1 MPKLLKVLGVAFGLA
16 IIVGNTIGAG
26 ILRTPGEVAAALPSV
41 PLFFLVWV
49 VGGLYALL
57 GAASLAELAVALPK
71 SGGQYVYA
79 RYTFGEYIG
88 FVVGCSDWISSA
100 ASMSL
105 VTIALSEIA
114 TPLLGLP
121 ASRSVAVATV
131 LLVGFTGLNA
141 IGTRTSDKS
150 QQLLSVL
157 KVLLLVAL
165 VGACLSVAAPLA
177 VPALPMPVGAPLI
190 AALMLSAQSVI
201 FTYDGWS
208 TVTYLGGEMSDS
220 ARQVPRAMAGGV
232 IVVLIV
238 YLLLNIGYVHALGIN
253 GIAGEKFVAAA
264 AARRAFGA
272 TGGLF
277 VDIAM
282 VVSLLGALNSFVI
295 MTPRIPMAIAEDG
308 LLPASLARIHRGGT
322 PVVALIGSSLISLA
336 FIWTGVFNRI
346 LAIAATY
353 FVLQYTVSF
362 AAIFV
367 LRRREPDL
375 PRPYRVIGYPFVPA
389 IALIGSIAFLVAG
402 FFGDT
407 ESSVK
412 ALISIVLSYPI
423 FLLIKRSLPSK
434 T

>member
-41 PLFFLVWV
+41 PLFFLMWV
-49 VGGLYALL
+49 VGGLYALV
-57 GAASLAELAVALPK
+57 GAASLAELTVALPK

-79 RYTFGEYIG
+79 RHAFGDYVG
-88 FVVGCSDWISSA
+88 FIVGCSDWISSA

-114 TPLLGLP
+114 TPMLGLSP
-121 ASRSVAVATV
+121 SRTVAVATV
-131 LLVGFTGLNA
+131 LLVVFTGLNA

-150 QQLLSVL
+150 QQLLSTL
-157 KVLLLVAL
+157 KVLLLVVL
-165 VGACLSVAAPLA
+165 VGACLSVAAPDA
-177 VPALPMPVGAPLI
+177 APSLPMPTGAPMI

-201 FTYDGWS
+201 FTYDGWNA
-208 TVTYLGGEMSDS
+208 VTYLGGEMSDS
-220 ARQVPRAMAGGV
+220 AKQVPRAMIGGV
-232 IVVLIV
+232 LLVLAV
-238 YLLLNIGYVHALGIN
+238 YLLLNVGYVHALGIN

-264 AARRAFGA
+264 AARRAFGE

-277 VDIAM
+277 VDVAM
-282 VVSLLGALNSFVI
+282 IVSLLAALNSLSI
-295 MTPRIPMAIAEDG
+295 MTARVPMALAADG
-308 LLPASLARIHRGGT
+308 LLPPFIARVHKRGT
-322 PVVALIGSSLISLA
+322 PIVSLVLSALIALA

-353 FVLQYTVSF
+353 FVLQYAASF

-367 LRRREPDL
+367 LRRREPNL

-389 IALIGSIAFLVAG
+389 IALMGSIAFLIAG

-412 ALISIVLSYPI
+412 ALISVVVSYPI
-423 FLLIKRSLPSK
+423 FLLIKRRSG
-434 T
+434 TR

>member
-57 GAASLAELAVALPK
+57 GAASLAELTVALPK

-79 RYTFGEYIG
+79 RYTFGEYVG
-88 FVVGCSDWISSA
+88 FVVGCSDWISCA

-114 TPLLGLP
+114 TPMLGLSP
-121 ASRSVAVATV
+121 TRTVAVATA
-131 LLVGFTGLNA
+131 LLAVFTGLNA
-141 IGTRTSDKS
+141 IGTNTSDKS
-150 QQLLSVL
+150 QQLLSLL
-157 KVLLLVAL
+157 KVLFLVVL
-165 VGACLSVAAPLA
+165 VGACLSVAAPATLA
-177 VPALPMPVGAPLI
+177 PLAMPTGAPLI

-201 FTYDGWS
+201 FTYDGWNA
-208 TVTYLGGEMSDS
+208 VTYTGGEMSDPG
-220 ARQVPRAMAGGV
+220 RQVPRAMAGGV
-232 IVVLIV
+232 VLVLVV
-238 YLLLNIGYVHALGIN
+238 YLLLNFGFVHALGIN

-264 AARRAFGA
+264 AARRAFGSA
-272 TGGLF
+272 GGLF

-282 VVSLLGALNSFVI
+282 IVSLLGALNSFVI
-295 MTPRIPMAIAEDG
+295 MTARVPMALAEDG
-308 LLPASLARIHRGGT
+308 LLPTSIARVNRGGT
-322 PVVALIGSSLISLA
+322 PIVALVASSLISLA

-353 FVLQYTVSF
+353 FVMQYAVSF
-362 AAIFV
+362 TAIFV

-375 PRPYRVIGYPFVPA
+375 PRPYRAIGYPFVPA
-389 IALIGSIAFLVAG
+389 IALVGSITFLVAG
-402 FFGDT
+402 FFGDLD
-407 ESSVK
+407 SSVK
-412 ALISIVLSYPI
+412 ALVSIVLSYPI
-423 FLLIKRSLPSK
+423 FLLIKYRAK
-434 T
+434 TR